1 MKRTKNGQIIFD
13 NIKDLN
19 EEINRKYKPKIDAAI
34 REYHE
39 TLKVAKREATKDA
52 LILLLPIGCTALY
65 EAYGFGEKRQDR
77 FIEYF
82 STHMECIDKGITEI
96 EQYREWCKEQ
106 GYKYFDVVEVEK

>member
-65 EAYGFGEKRQDR
+65 EAYGFGEKKARQV
-77 FIEYF
+77 
-82 STHMECIDKGITEI
+82 
-96 EQYREWCKEQ
+96 YRIL
-106 GYKYFDVVEVEK
+106 